1 MPTTIDNF
9 NVRFKSIHK
18 LEEPNHQA
26 VMRLVQERVKSGG
39 EKYIETYIKSK
50 SDVTE
55 EYLSGKKKKKKR
67 LKRKHEIDI
76 VL

>member
-26 VMRLVQERVKSGG
+26 VMRLVQERVKSRG
-39 EKYIETYIKSK
+39 EKHIETYIKSK

-55 EYLSGKKKKKKR
+55 EYLSGKKKKG
-67 LKRKHEIDI
+67 
-76 VL
+76 